1 MVRPSGA
8 SSADA
13 LVDSLGHRFADPSL
27 LREALTHPSVQVT
40 ERGAARF
47 GYERL
52 EFLGD
57 RVLGLLIA
65 EWLIERF
72 PAEPEGALARR
83 LTALVRAETLG
94 EVGRSLELGH
104 HLLMSPAEAGAGGRD
119 NVATVADAC
128 EAVIGALYLDGG
140 LDAARRFIEAHWTA
154 TLEATS
160 APPQD
165 AKTTLQEWAQGRG
178 LALPE
183 YREIAREGPPHQPL
197 FTVQVTVGDFAPV
210 AGQGRSKRLAEQRA
224 AGALLERL
232 AAGAS

>member
-1 MVRPSGA
+1 MMKPSGA
-8 SSADA
+8 STADA
-13 LVDSLGHRFADPSL
+13 LADSLGHRFADPSL
-27 LREALTHPSVQVT
+27 LREALTHPSVQLP

-94 EVGRSLELGH
+94 EIGLGMGLGR

-128 EAVIGALYLDGG
+128 EAVIAALYLDGG
-140 LDAARRFIEAHWTA
+140 IEAARRFVRSAWSGVIDRDEQPPLDPKTA
-154 TLEATS
+154 
-160 APPQD
+160 
-165 AKTTLQEWAQGRG
+165 LQEWAQARG
-178 LALPE
+178 LPLPR
-183 YREIAREGPPHQPL
+183 YQVVGRSGPDHQPEFEISVSL
-197 FTVQVTVGDFAPV
+197 PGHPAMTARGP
-210 AGQGRSKRLAEQRA
+210 SKRLGERMA
-224 AGALLERL
+224 ADRLL
-232 AAGAS
+232 AALTAEP